1 MDQTAIGPLQS
12 LGALEGGRF
21 ASTIRAEK
29 GGNSAAIGGEIHAV
43 EHTDHFSVVSGNRPE
58 VLDESFDAQAWIGG
72 RHVVILRHVVRGG
85 GESQLIAAG
94 SLALLARR
102 NKLRHCRVVYSME
115 RTGVRPNESEVRTR
129 DRVLATVLESGPVSA
144 ADLGALLGFTSAAVR
159 RHLDALERLD
169 LIEVKPVKAAR
180 TGAGRPARRYVL
192 SRSGQ
197 ARLGN
202 DYLDIAS
209 DALAELVRLG
219 GPVAI
224 EAFAERRFN
233 DMETRYRPI
242 VEAAGVSV
250 EARAVAL
257 AEALSEDGFV
267 ASTAMVGQGAPHK
280 PDMLSV
286 QLCQGHCPIRDL
298 ASEYPTFCDKETDVF
313 ARLLGVDVR
322 RLSTLASGGHV
333 CTTHIPVGRAR
344 KQEVSIH
351 QQERP

>member
-1 MDQTAIGPLQS
+1 M
-12 LGALEGGRF
+12 
-21 ASTIRAEK
+21 
-29 GGNSAAIGGEIHAV
+29 
-43 EHTDHFSVVSGNRPE
+43 
-58 VLDESFDAQAWIGG
+58 
-72 RHVVILRHVVRGG
+72 
-85 GESQLIAAG
+85 
-94 SLALLARR
+94 
-102 NKLRHCRVVYSME
+102 YSME
-115 RTGVRPNESEVRTR
+115 RLDVQPSEAEERTR

-144 ADLGALLGFTSAAVR
+144 ADLGALLGFTPAAVR

-209 DALAELVRLG
+209 DALAELVLLG

-224 EAFAERRFN
+224 EAFAKRRFD
-233 DMETRYRPI
+233 DMEARYRPI
-242 VEAAGVSV
+242 VEAAGASV

-257 AEALSEDGFV
+257 AGALSEDGFV
-267 ASTAMVGQGAPHK
+267 ASTAMVGQETPHK

-298 ASEYPTFCDKETDVF
+298 ASEYPTFCDSETDVF